1 MDLYLVRHGVAGES
15 DASQWPDD
23 RDRPLTPKGKQRFG
37 AVARGLAS
45 VAPSVDVVL
54 SSRYARAWQTAE
66 ILQKEGGWPTP
77 EACEALESGHAP
89 ADVLQALQPYTG
101 SGAVA
106 LVGHEPNLHELTSY
120 LMTAETSQ
128 AQVEFKKGGVARIWL
143 DESLRPGSAHLVWL
157 LAPKILRAL
166 S

>member
-1 MDLYLVRHGVAGES
+1 MDLYLVRHGIAGEA

-37 AVARGLAS
+37 ASAQGLAS
-45 VAPSVDVVL
+45 VVPSVDVVL

-66 ILQKEGGWPTP
+66 ILRNDAGWPAP
-77 EACEALESGHAP
+77 LACEALESSHAP
-89 ADVLQALQPYTG
+89 ADVLQALQPYSATR
-101 SGAVA
+101 AVA

-120 LMTAETSQ
+120 LLTAEASH
-128 AQVEFKKGGVARIWL
+128 AQIELKKGGVARVWL
-143 DESLRPGSAHLVWL
+143 DESLRPGSARLVWL
-157 LAPKILRAL
+157 FPPKVLRRL